1 MRKYRDLREHLKAL
15 EDEGLLQ
22 RVTRPINKDTEL
34 FPLVRWQFRGGIEEH
49 ERRGWLF
56 ENIVDAQGT
65 KYSYPFAVGVLAS
78 SRRIYGIGLDCRSD
92 SDILAKWER
101 ALSRPIEPVMVDSG
115 PVHDVV
121 LDGEALTKEGTGF
134 DSFPVPISTPGFDN
148 GPYFTWSHW
157 VTKDAETGI
166 RNLGNYRAQVKSE
179 TRLGISLGAAQ
190 HLVIH
195 WRKCRE
201 RSKPLE
207 AAIIVGC
214 PPVVSYA
221 CVQKI
226 PYGQDEYGVAGGLAG
241 EPIRLVKCKT
251 VDLEVPADA
260 ELVIE
265 GRLPTDF
272 LEPEGPFGESHGYM
286 HPRQL
291 SPYLE
296 VTCVTHRRDM
306 ILSGIMSQVTPSE
319 SSTIKKVGYD
329 TLLLKYLRDDCGLKN
344 VTRVVMHEPL
354 VNLRKLVIVQV
365 KKSSKEEVRKALH
378 AAATL
383 HGGVGKITI
392 AVDEDINPESLDG
405 IFWALCFRT
414 TFPDDIEFLPNMS
427 HGHAP
432 PFPKEDILTK
442 PDAVARE
449 SYMLVD
455 ATLKEPFPPVS
466 LPRRDFMERAAEI
479 WKELKLPELK
489 PQYPW
494 FGFSLGD
501 WTEENQHEA
510 QLALEGRHYEVGAKL
525 AEQRV
530 RR

>member
-1 MRKYRDLREHLKAL
+1 M
-15 EDEGLLQ
+15 
-22 RVTRPINKDTEL
+22 
-34 FPLVRWQFRGGIEEH
+34 
-49 ERRGWLF
+49 
-56 ENIVDAQGT
+56 
-65 KYSYPFAVGVLAS
+65 
-78 SRRIYGIGLDCRSD
+78 
-92 SDILAKWER
+92 
-101 ALSRPIEPVMVDSG
+101 
-115 PVHDVV
+115 
-121 LDGEALTKEGTGF
+121 
-134 DSFPVPISTPGFDN
+134 
-148 GPYFTWSHW
+148 
-157 VTKDAETGI
+157 
-166 RNLGNYRAQVKSE
+166 
-179 TRLGISLGAAQ
+179 
-190 HLVIH
+190 
-195 WRKCRE
+195 
-201 RSKPLE
+201 PLE

-214 PPVVSYA
+214 PPIVSYA

-241 EPIRLVKCKT
+241 EPIQLVKCKT
-251 VDLEVPADA
+251 VDLEVPAHA

-265 GRLPTDF
+265 GRLATDF

-296 VTCVTHRRDM
+296 VTCVTHRKDM
-306 ILSGIMSQVTPSE
+306 ILAGIMSQVTPSE

-329 TLLLKYLRDDCGLKN
+329 TLFLKYLQDDCGLKN
-344 VTRVVMHEPL
+344 VTRVVMHEAL
-354 VNLRKLVIVQV
+354 VNLRKLVILQV
-365 KKSSKEEVRKALH
+365 KKSSKQEIRKALQE
-378 AAATL
+378 AVKL

-414 TFPDDIEFLPNMS
+414 TFPDDIEFVPNMS

-442 PDAVARE
+442 PDAILKE

-466 LPRRDFMERAAEI
+466 LPRREFMENAAAI
-479 WKELKLPELK
+479 WKELNLPELK
-489 PQYPW
+489 PEYPW

-510 QLALEGRHYEVGAKL
+510 QLALEGRHYEIGAKL
-525 AEQRV
+525 AKQRV